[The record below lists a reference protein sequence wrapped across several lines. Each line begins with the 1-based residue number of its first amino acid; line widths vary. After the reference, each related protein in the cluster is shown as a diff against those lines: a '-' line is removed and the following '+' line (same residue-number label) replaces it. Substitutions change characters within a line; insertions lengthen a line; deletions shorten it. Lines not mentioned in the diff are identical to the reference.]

1 MTGRWLIVGVTSLVV
16 VGGGAF
22 LFGIATSDSE
32 DAVASLESLEDRGVI
47 HLEDDHVFLVFN
59 DGKPIALSDDA
70 QHVGDRVEFCES
82 SQMFESPAHGEK
94 FDLWGLYYAGPAQR
108 GLDRYPVRIDGD
120 RIFVDFSRPIQGPE
134 RGDPPA
140 SEPKGRFCIA
150 D

>member
-1 MTGRWLIVGVTSLVV
+1 MTGRWLIVGVTSLFV

-82 SQMFESPAHGEK
+82 SQMLESPAHGEK
-94 FDLWGLYYAGPAQR
+94 FDMWGLYYAGPAQR
-108 GLDRYPVRIDGD
+108 GWIATRCVSTAIASSGTSADR
-120 RIFVDFSRPIQGPE
+120 SRGPSEVTHE
-134 RGDPPA
+134 RT
-140 SEPKGRFCIA
+140 
-150 D
+150 